1 MNDSPN
7 SHAVLVVDDD
17 RDGADTL
24 VMLLRDFG
32 LDARA
37 AYSAADAARVVQ
49 DGFRP
54 GALVLDIGLPD
65 LDGFEVAHDLCAA
78 LPYRPLLVALTGHA
92 HLEERSRRE
101 GINHHVLKPAE
112 PSELLAVLVPSV
124 PPRSPTDRP
133 PARGWRPALDIGIEL
148 PQGPTPAPR

>member
-24 VMLLRDFG
+24 VMLLQDFG
-32 LDARA
+32 LDAQA
-37 AYSAADAARVVQ
+37 AYSAAGAARVVR

-54 GALVLDIGLPD
+54 GVLVLDIGLPD

-78 LPYRPLLVALTGHA
+78 LRYRPRLVALTGHA

-101 GINHHVLKPAE
+101 
-112 PSELLAVLVPSV
+112 
-124 PPRSPTDRP
+124 
-133 PARGWRPALDIGIEL
+133 
-148 PQGPTPAPR
+148 